1 MGQKSLVRLLFVLA
15 VLAGVA
21 FILNLVNRTD
31 SGGDSGGRTSE
42 RVLPDFALNEVA
54 QVRIKTGSGE
64 LNIKAGDKGWT
75 VAEREGF
82 PADVTKVIGLIKK
95 VWDLKP
101 IQTQPGGSTLT
112 ERFSL
117 VDPSKAADAPGKTAT
132 VLSFLSKDGKEVGA
146 LWLGKTYDRKEN
158 QPSPFGGGMST
169 TPVGRYV
176 KAPGSEDIC
185 LVNETL
191 SEVVTDPADWLNKD
205 FVKVDKLKSISIKSG
220 TASDDWKLTRDSAE
234 GDLVLDA
241 PKAGED
247 VDNLKTSPMK
257 TAFSSVSFED
267 IVKADEIK
275 DKPFKTTFAIET
287 FEGFNYQFVVTDKND
302 LNELFLKVDV
312 TGKFEEKR
320 KPGEEETDEE
330 KKKKDEEFAAELKR
344 KQDKLAAENALE
356 GRIFKVR
363 SWNVENLIKK
373 RSELM
378 KSKEPAVPSPADG
391 APGGLPGGLQLPGV
405 NAPVPAPK
413 PAESAPKPS
422 AEAPKPAAEAPK
434 PAAEAPK
441 PAAEAPKP
449 AAEAPKPA
457 AEAPKP
463 AAEAPKPAAEAPK
476 PAAEAPK
483 PAAEAP

>member
-31 SGGDSGGRTSE
+31 SGGDTGGRTSE

-185 LVNETL
+185 LVNARDDTFAFPGGGKGHTGDTL
-191 SEVVTDPADWLNKD
+191 DLAGAVYHGVDRDLLAVLLANFLGAAEVE
-205 FVKVDKLKSISIKSG
+205 
-220 TASDDWKLTRDSAE
+220 TASEFPDTEDVEASGDAFLFDRRSMGQGGIADGRSEIGEKSEMLAQREQGGAFRLFLRGEGFPFGASDGAE
-234 GDLVLDA
+234 EDRVSRFTGRQGVCRQGVARGINRRATHKAFLAGQGQPRTGCDRFEDLVGLGHDFRADA
-241 PKAGED
+241 VTRED
-247 VDNLKTSPMK
+247 
-257 TAFSSVSFED
+257 
-267 IVKADEIK
+267 
-275 DKPFKTTFAIET
+275 
-287 FEGFNYQFVVTDKND
+287 G
-302 LNELFLKVDV
+302 DV
-312 TGKFEEKR
+312 QGL
-320 KPGEEETDEE
+320 GVGGGI
-330 KKKKDEEFAAELKR
+330 
-344 KQDKLAAENALE
+344 
-356 GRIFKVR
+356 GRHGGAWRRKVR
-363 SWNVENLIKK
+363 GWV
-373 RSELM
+373 SERRI
-378 KSKEPAVPSPADG
+378 VHR
-391 APGGLPGGLQLPGV
+391 
-405 NAPVPAPK
+405 
-413 PAESAPKPS
+413 
-422 AEAPKPAAEAPK
+422 
-434 PAAEAPK
+434 
-441 PAAEAPKP
+441 
-449 AAEAPKPA
+449 
-457 AEAPKP
+457 
-463 AAEAPKPAAEAPK
+463 
-476 PAAEAPK
+476 
-483 PAAEAP
+483 